1 MFRNGLQPAHI
12 IMIFLVVL
20 PVILIIVGIVLLAHH
35 LQKRRQATS
44 PQIGSQEW
52 PAAPPAATG
61 PDPIEQVRRL
71 AELRDSGAIT
81 DEEYQARKNKLLGDV
96 P

>member
-12 IMIFLVVL
+12 VMFFFVVL

-35 LQKRRQATS
+35 MQKRRQATP
-44 PQIGSQEW
+44 PQIGSPQW
-52 PAAPPAATG
+52 PTAPPVATG

-71 AELRDSGAIT
+71 AQLRDSGAIT
-81 DEEYQARKNKLLGDV
+81 DEEYQARKNQLLGDV